1 MADRETD
8 TSASLLMR
16 IRDGRDGDAWDDFV
30 GVYAPLVRRYC
41 VRKGL
46 QEADAADVAQ
56 EVMLRVS
63 QSIGSFEYSPERGRF
78 RGWLGA
84 VTANEIASNRTRTK
98 RMPTEEFP
106 ENSAVDAGWHQDF
119 TDHVLGLA
127 IDRIR
132 GDYDAKSWSVF
143 EATWLRRESPVEVAA
158 TLGMAIHA
166 VYVWKSRIL
175 KRLES
180 EVMRLAEDMPVP
192 PHSSPQ
198 APPRDRS

>member
-16 IRDGRDGDAWDDFV
+16 IRNGRDGDAWDDFV

-41 VRKGL
+41 LRKGL

-63 QSIGSFEYSPERGRF
+63 QSIGTFEYSAERGRF
-78 RGWLGA
+78 RSWLG
-84 VTANEIASNRTRTK
+84 VIMANEIASNWTRTK
-98 RMPTEEFP
+98 RLPTGAYP
-106 ENSAVDAGWHQDF
+106 ETSVPDSGWHQEF

-127 IDRIR
+127 VDRIR
-132 GDYDAKSWSVF
+132 EEYDAKSWSVF
-143 EATWLRRESPVEVAA
+143 EATWLRREPPVEVAA
-158 TLGMAIHA
+158 TQGMAIHA

-175 KRLES
+175 KRLEA
-180 EVMRLAEDMPVP
+180 EVMRLAEDMPLP
-192 PHSSPQ
+192 PHSAQ
-198 APPRDRS
+198 APPQDRP